1 MNNRISPAIVCGF
14 AAAVICTIPGF
25 KNLSCCL
32 IIPLAAY
39 MSLFVNQKVKGLH
52 VVNTPEALYYG
63 FFTGLS
69 AALFSTVF
77 EVIITSLT
85 KSNELVA
92 ALPELE
98 KTIKSMN
105 MEQTGAESLKL
116 LKVMINEIT
125 ANGFS
130 PLFAAFLLFGN
141 LIIDIVFGII
151 GGLLGMAF
159 LKKRQSGI

>member
-1 MNNRISPAIVCGF
+1 MNNKISPAIVCGF
-14 AAAVICTIPGF
+14 AAAVLSTIPGF

-39 MSLFVNQKVKGLH
+39 AALFINQKINGLH
-52 VVNTPEALYYG
+52 KVITPEALYYG

-77 EVIITSLT
+77 EILITTLT
-85 KSNELVA
+85 KSNDLVL

-105 MEQTGAESLKL
+105 LQQTGAESLKL

-125 ANGFS
+125 TNGFS
-130 PLFAAFLLFGN
+130 PLFAAFF
-141 LIIDIVFGII
+141 II
-151 GGLLGMAF
+151 
-159 LKKRQSGI
+159 RQSDD